1 MNTSNKTVS
10 DAPRSWYHRIG
21 PGLITACVVIGPGSI
36 LTSSKVG
43 ATHGLQM
50 SWVVVIA
57 VFFMMIYMTLGA
69 KLGAVATVSAGTL
82 VTQRAGRWLAALI
95 GAGVFFI
102 SAAFQFGNNLGV
114 LSAFKEYEHYLR
126 AIPGFQLYY
135 VAILINVLSISF
147 LFAFRNL
154 YRVVERLMMALVGL
168 MVLSFAINLCFARPS
183 LSDFLLG
190 FIPPIGDLF
199 QAKSGNETI
208 LNISLLGLIG
218 TTFVIT
224 AAYFQSFLVRQKGW
238 GRTEL
243 RDGLIDVRIGSVIM
257 ASITIMLM
265 STAAVELRGQ
275 ELKSVGEV
283 AAGLKPAFG
292 VLGHTLFCL
301 GLFAAAYS
309 SFLVNSMIGGFI
321 LADGLGLGSKPTD
334 LWPRLMTVVV
344 LLTGMVVALLVNRAG
359 LNPVPAIVAA
369 QAVTVVA
376 APLIAGALWWLTN
389 RPDIMGADRNGTMI
403 NVFALVG
410 FVLLLAMAW
419 YTAAYK
425 VWPQV
430 TNWFGAGD

>member
-43 ATHGLQM
+43 ATHGFQM

-57 VFFMMIYMTLGA
+57 VFFMMVYMTLGA

-82 VTQRAGRWLAALI
+82 VTQRVGRWLAALI

-126 AIPGFQLYY
+126 AIPGFQLDY

-334 LWPRLMTVVV
+334 LWPRLMTVMV

-369 QAVTVVA
+369 QAVTVIA
-376 APLIAGALWWLTN
+376 APLVAGALWWLTN
-389 RPDIMGADRNGTMI
+389 RPDIMGVDRNGTMT

-430 TNWFGAGD
+430 TNWLGAVD